1 MPSVRPHPPR
11 GPAVSPMR
19 GLATRIGALPTVGA
33 ALVLVPALVVVAGLP
48 AAGAPKSNGVIR
60 GRVINASTDDP
71 QAGVEVTLLATTADG
86 TRPERRRA
94 TTDGRGRYR
103 FEGLGTG
110 SDHVYALDAVF
121 QGGLFAGRAL
131 TIPAQSSPAPVID
144 STLRVWPTTTDE
156 TSILFERDDLFVRPF
171 EGGLSVIESVTVGNS
186 SERAYIG
193 RRGRVRG
200 GAPAPSLGFA
210 LPAAADCRAGA
221 CGIVDATLDVPA
233 IVPQDY
239 GFAATAA
246 IPPGRT
252 QITFSYRVEGGAGTF
267 ELSRVALYPTVETS
281 VYAVEPLEIR
291 SDRLRPEGQRRVG
304 RDLYRVWS
312 TTGGLDAGDSLPVL
326 AVAEAGS
333 EGLIAGLGAAGAV
346 IAGAVMVAL
355 VRRRRGRSSPAPVAA
370 SRPENRDDLLRAI
383 AELDLRYE
391 AGELSPADYDVARAK
406 LKSKLAAS
414 PPERSV
420 PSPR

>member
-1 MPSVRPHPPR
+1 
-11 GPAVSPMR
+11 MR
-19 GLATRIGALPTVGA
+19 RLATRGGALPTVGA
-33 ALVLVPALVVVAGLP
+33 TLVLVPALVVVTGLP
-48 AAGAPKSNGVIR
+48 AVGAPKSNGVVR
-60 GRVINASTDDP
+60 GRVVNASTDDP
-71 QAGVEVTLLATTADG
+71 QAGVEVTLWTTTADG
-86 TRPERRRA
+86 TRPESRRA
-94 TTDGRGRYR
+94 RTDGRGRYR

-110 SDHVYALDAVF
+110 SDHVHALDAVF

-171 EGGLSVIESVTVGNS
+171 EGGLSVIESVTVANS

-193 RRGRVRG
+193 RRGRG
-200 GAPAPSLGFA
+200 GGRTPAPSLGFA
-210 LPAAADCRAGA
+210 LPAGADCRAGV
-221 CGIVDATLDVPA
+221 CGIVDASIDVPA

-252 QITFSYRVEGGAGTF
+252 QITFSYRVEGDAGTF
-267 ELSRVALYPTVETS
+267 ELSRVALYPTVQTS
-281 VYAVEPLEIR
+281 VYAVEPLEVR

-304 RDLYRVWS
+304 RDLYRLWS
-312 TTGGLDAGDSLPVL
+312 TDEALDAGDSLPVL
-326 AVAEAGS
+326 AVAEGSSQAG
-333 EGLIAGLGAAGAV
+333 LMAGLGAAGAV
-346 IAGAVMVAL
+346 VAGAVMVAL
-355 VRRRRGRSSPAPVAA
+355 VRRRRQGSPSVPVAA
-370 SRPENRDDLLRAI
+370 PRRENRDDLLRAI

-391 AGELSPADYDVARAK
+391 AGELSPADYDVARAE

-414 PPERSV
+414 PPRSV

>member
-1 MPSVRPHPPR
+1 VP
-11 GPAVSPMR
+11 PMR
-19 GLATRIGALPTVGA
+19 RLAIGRTLPTVG
-33 ALVLVPALVVVAGLP
+33 ALVLVPALVVVSGRS

-60 GRVINASTDDP
+60 GRVINASTDDA
-71 QAGVEVTLLATTADG
+71 QGGVEVTLMTTTADG
-86 TRPERRRA
+86 TRPHRRRA

-131 TIPAQSSPAPVID
+131 TIPAQPSPAPVID

-171 EGGLSVIESVTVGNS
+171 ENGLSVIESVTVANS
-186 SERAYIG
+186 SEHAYIG
-193 RRGRVRG
+193 RRGLLG
-200 GAPAPSLGFA
+200 GRRETAPSLGFA
-210 LPAAADCRAGA
+210 LPAGADCRGGA
-221 CGIVDATLDVPA
+221 CGIVDASIDVPA

-252 QITFSYRVEGGAGTF
+252 QITFSYRVDGGAGTF
-267 ELSRVALYPTVETS
+267 ELSRVALYPTVQTS

-291 SDRLRPEGQRRVG
+291 SDRLKLDGQRRVG

-312 TTGGLDAGDSLPVL
+312 TAGALDAGDSLPVL

-333 EGLIAGLGAAGAV
+333 QGSLIAGLGAAGAV
-346 IAGAVMVAL
+346 IAGGVIVAL
-355 VRRRRGRSSPAPVAA
+355 VRRRRVRSASAPVAA
-370 SRPENRDDLLRAI
+370 PGPENRDDLLRAI

-391 AGELSPADYDVARAK
+391 AGEVPPTDYNVARAE
-406 LKSKLAAS
+406 LKSKLAAAS
-414 PPERSV
+414 PERSV

>member
-1 MPSVRPHPPR
+1 
-11 GPAVSPMR
+11 MR
-19 GLATRIGALPTVGA
+19 RLAFGIAARPTVG
-33 ALVLVPALVVVAGLP
+33 ALVLVPALVVVSGLP
-48 AAGAPKSNGVIR
+48 AAAAPKSNGVIR

-71 QAGVEVTLLATTADG
+71 QGGVEVTLTTTTADG
-86 TRPERRRA
+86 TRPQRRGAR
-94 TTDGRGRYR
+94 TDGRGRYR

-131 TIPAQSSPAPVID
+131 TIPAQPSPAPVID

-171 EGGLSVIESVTVGNS
+171 ENGLSVIESVTVANS
-186 SERAYIG
+186 SEHAYIG
-193 RRGRVRG
+193 RRGRG
-200 GAPAPSLGFA
+200 GGRRETAPSLGFA
-210 LPAAADCRAGA
+210 LPAGADCRGGA
-221 CGIVDATLDVPA
+221 CGIVDASIDVPA
-233 IVPQDY
+233 LVPQDY

-252 QITFSYRVEGGAGTF
+252 QITFSYRVAGGAGTF
-267 ELSRVALYPTVETS
+267 ELSRVALYPTVQTS

-291 SDRLRPEGQRRVG
+291 SDRLKPDGQRRVG

-312 TTGGLDAGDSLPVL
+312 TAGALDAGDSLPVL

-333 EGLIAGLGAAGAV
+333 QRSLIAGLGAAGAV
-346 IAGAVMVAL
+346 IAGGVIVAL
-355 VRRRRGRSSPAPVAA
+355 VRRRRVRSASAPVAA
-370 SRPENRDDLLRAI
+370 PGPENRDDLLRAI

-391 AGELSPADYDVARAK
+391 AGEVPPTDYNVARAE
-406 LKSKLAAS
+406 LKSKLAAAS
-414 PPERSV
+414 PERSV

>member
-1 MPSVRPHPPR
+1 
-11 GPAVSPMR
+11 
-19 GLATRIGALPTVGA
+19 
-33 ALVLVPALVVVAGLP
+33 
-48 AAGAPKSNGVIR
+48 
-60 GRVINASTDDP
+60 
-71 QAGVEVTLLATTADG
+71 
-86 TRPERRRA
+86 
-94 TTDGRGRYR
+94 
-103 FEGLGTG
+103 
-110 SDHVYALDAVF
+110 
-121 QGGLFAGRAL
+121 LFAGRAL
-131 TIPAQSSPAPVID
+131 TIPAQSSPAPEID
-144 STLRVWPTTTDE
+144 STLRVWPTTTDQ
-156 TSILFERDDLFVRPF
+156 TSILFQRDDLFVRPF
-171 EGGLSVIESVTVGNS
+171 EGGLSVIESVTVANS

-193 RRGRVRG
+193 RRGRVGGR

-210 LPAAADCRAGA
+210 LPAAAACRAGA
-221 CGIVDATLDVPA
+221 CGIVDATIDVPV

-291 SDRLRPEGQRRVG
+291 SDRLRPQGQRRVG

-312 TTGGLDAGDSLPVL
+312 TTEALDAGDSLPVL

-333 EGLIAGLGAAGAV
+333 QGSLIAGLGAAAAV

-355 VRRRRGRSSPAPVAA
+355 VRRRRARSTSAPMAA

-391 AGELSPADYDVARAK
+391 AGELSPTNYDVARAK
-406 LKSKLAAS
+406 LKAKLAAS

-420 PSPR
+420 PSPQ

>member
-1 MPSVRPHPPR
+1 MP
-11 GPAVSPMR
+11 AMR
-19 GLATRIGALPTVGA
+19 RLVPTVGP
-33 ALVLVPALVVVAGLP
+33 LLLVPALVVVWGLP
-48 AAGAPKSNGVIR
+48 ALGAPKSNGVIR
-60 GRVINASTDDP
+60 GRVINASTEDP
-71 QAGVEVTLLATTADG
+71 QGGVEVTLMTTTVDG

-94 TTDGRGRYR
+94 TTDARGRYR
-103 FEGLGTG
+103 FEELGTG

-171 EGGLSVIESVTVGNS
+171 EGGLSVIESVTVANS

-193 RRGRVRG
+193 RRGRFG
-200 GAPAPSLGFA
+200 GGRESGPSLGFA
-210 LPAAADCRAGA
+210 LPAGAECRAGA
-221 CGIVDATLDVPA
+221 CGIVDASIDVPA

-267 ELSRVALYPTVETS
+267 ELSRVALYPTVQTS
-281 VYAVEPLEIR
+281 VYAVEPLEIS
-291 SDRLRPEGQRRVG
+291 SDRLEPDGQRRVG
-304 RDLYRVWS
+304 DDVYRVWS
-312 TTGGLDAGDSLPVL
+312 TAGALDAGDSLPVT
-326 AVAEAGS
+326 AVADAGS
-333 EGLIAGLGAAGAV
+333 QGGLIAGLGAAGAV
-346 IAGAVMVAL
+346 IAGAVGVAL
-355 VRRRRGRSSPAPVAA
+355 LRRRRRSESAPVGAP
-370 SRPENRDDLLRAI
+370 RPENRDDLLRSI
-383 AELDLRYE
+383 AELDLRHE
-391 AGELSPADYDVARAK
+391 AGELSSADYRVARAE
-406 LKSKLAAS
+406 LKSKLAAF